1 MWRQHHINWGCW
13 YAKIETKM
21 PHKDRLHPVT
31 SKDASEAVD
40 FQENKET
47 IFRKLGVKQKINFCK

>member
-40 FQENKET
+40 FQENKQFFKSLE
-47 IFRKLGVKQKINFCK
+47 